1 MRCDRNPRIIF
12 PMKQENVPYSC
23 DEEGNLRLFLSCGGT
38 LGVPLKWR
46 WVCRGNS
53 LLASRVSRTLSRLKR
68 EGGISLQTLQPKR
81 ASSRVEG
88 KIAWFFSSCG
98 RKFRVF
104 LELQWGHQ
112 GPACVASGKS
122 SLHVSCEGPLWI
134 PLQSLRVLGPHLE
147 LRPEPQDSSPV
158 LTGILVFLWSFSK
171 GLRPH
176 LVWRQCKSTFFS
188 SCNSSVRL
196 LES

>member
-1 MRCDRNPRIIF
+1 M
-12 PMKQENVPYSC
+12 
-23 DEEGNLRLFLSCGGT
+23 
-38 LGVPLKWR
+38 
-46 WVCRGNS
+46 
-53 LLASRVSRTLSRLKR
+53 
-68 EGGISLQTLQPKR
+68 LQLKR

-122 SLHVSCEGPLWI
+122 SLHASCKGSLWI
-134 PLQSLRVLGPHLE
+134 PLQSVRVLGPHLE

-158 LTGILVFLWSFSK
+158 LTGISVFLWSFNK
-171 GLRPH
+171 GLRPR
-176 LVWRQCKSTFFS
+176 LVWRHAILLS
-188 SCNSSVRL
+188 SRVLIVVSGFLTSSHMDL
-196 LES
+196 WLSLEVPQGCHNCHHVLSRYSG